1 MTFAELLQ
9 KVRDYTEVD
18 SNVLT
23 DSILDSM
30 IRDAELRI
38 FREVDADYAREY
50 ATANLNI
57 NSPYL
62 LLPNVTASS
71 GVTSTRRAI
80 IVRSFL
86 VYDSSQSPTTKEY
99 LDKRDTTFIFEYNS
113 TGATGVPKYYAMWK
127 ETSVIMAP
135 TPNAQYQ
142 VQLSY
147 IYTPDHLSATNTTTY
162 LSDNVPDLLFYATM
176 CQAYEFL
183 KGPMDM
189 YKVYSDK
196 YNVAIQS
203 FALEQMGR
211 RRRDEYMDGVPRV
224 KIPSPSPNN

>member
-62 LLPNVTASS
+62 QLPNATSTS
-71 GVTSTRRAI
+71 GLTSTRRAI

-86 VYDSSQSPTTKEY
+86 VYDSTQSPTTKEY
-99 LDKRDTTFIFEYNS
+99 LDKRDTSFIFEYNS
-113 TGATGVPKYYAMWK
+113 TGATGVPKYYANWK
-127 ETSVIMAP
+127 ETTLIMAP
-135 TPNAQYQ
+135 TPDAQYQ

-162 LSDNVPDLLFYATM
+162 LSDNVPDLLCSTLLWCKLM
-176 CQAYEFL
+176 
-183 KGPMDM
+183 
-189 YKVYSDK
+189 
-196 YNVAIQS
+196 S
-203 FALEQMGR
+203 F
-211 RRRDEYMDGVPRV
+211 
-224 KIPSPSPNN
+224 